1 MDSHYTYALIMLG
14 SISGPIALS
23 FDKKVAFHT
32 KWRDVLKAGLIPAL
46 LFILWDMFFTSK
58 GVWWFSE
65 QHTTGI
71 KLGNLPIEEVLFFF
85 IVPFCCLFIYECIR
99 CWFPG
104 IKGEKTA
111 MQIVQFLGVVVFLI
125 GAINYDRY
133 YTSWTGIGNGLF
145 IATITLLPSAFR
157 DFKPNYFVIAYSVCL
172 IPFLMVNGLLTAI
185 PVVLYNDAEN
195 LALRLYT
202 IPVEDIFYGML
213 LILLNITIYERLRRG
228 K

>member
-14 SISGPIALS
+14 SIAGPMALS

-32 KWRDVLKAGLIPAL
+32 KWLDVLKASLIPAI
-46 LFILWDMFFTSK
+46 LFILWDMFFTSQ

-65 QHTTGI
+65 QHTIGI

-125 GAINYDRY
+125 GVTHYDRY

-157 DFKPNYFVIAYSVCL
+157 DFRPNYFVISYSICL

-185 PVVLYNDAEN
+185 PVVLYNDTEN